1 MSLSISG
8 KKLIKLAEKDGWEIK
23 RRATH
28 GIALAKKF
36 SDKTRVTVIPYTR
49 APLDE
54 GTLAHIIGPQQM
66 GIGKQ
71 GLAQLIEKY
80 G

>member
-1 MSLSISG
+1 MGVSING

-36 SDKTRVTVIPYTR
+36 SDKTRVTVVPYTR
-49 APLDE
+49 APLDD
-54 GTLAHIIGPQQM
+54 GTLAAIIGPKQM
-66 GIGKQ
+66 AIGKH